1 MADLSK
7 EGMMF
12 VAARGGAGGHGN
24 HFFAGP
30 TLQAP
35 QIAELGGEGETCRYL
50 LEVKTMAHIGL
61 VIKTATFYC
70 PH

>member
-1 MADLSK
+1 
-7 EGMMF
+7 MF

-24 HFFAGP
+24 HFFATA

-35 QIAELGGEGETCRYL
+35 QVAELGGEGENRRYL

-61 VIKTATFYC
+61 VSTFF
-70 PH
+70 